1 MIYKEQIAFMN
12 SAVWIL
18 LVVMAIIIWSAFILL
33 CRPAQ
38 NKRRGLLACL
48 TKEVSGFP
56 GFPWS
61 GSGRAAGGYRGAG
74 G

>member
-56 GFPWS
+56 WN
-61 GSGRAAGGYRGAG
+61 GSGRAAGGHRGAG